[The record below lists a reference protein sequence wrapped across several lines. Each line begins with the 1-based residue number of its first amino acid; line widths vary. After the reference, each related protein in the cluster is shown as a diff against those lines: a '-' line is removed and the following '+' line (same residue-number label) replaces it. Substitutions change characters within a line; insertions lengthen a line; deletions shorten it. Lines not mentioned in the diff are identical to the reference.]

1 MVGQSAAETLRA
13 YGYEARSDGL
23 GNVQAR
29 VWARHADDTQTASW
43 VTVPTDGSGLLS
55 WLAEAMSRSRNPSL

>member
-1 MVGQSAAETLRA
+1 MTGQSVVVTLRA

-29 VWARHADDTQTASW
+29 VWQPHADRTETGCWGGRAD
-43 VTVPTDGSGLLS
+43 
-55 WLAEAMSRSRNPSL
+55 

>member
-1 MVGQSAAETLRA
+1 MIGQAAVVTLRA

-29 VWARHADDTQTASW
+29 VWQRRTDGTETAQW
-43 VTVPTDGSGLLS
+43 LHVPTDSPGLLA
-55 WLAEAMSRSRNPSL
+55 WLGDRDMQ